1 LGQFHYQVIRHQRGW
16 AYRLEDTYSRVFPTQ
31 WEAVAA
37 AKSAAIKM
45 HEPGDETLVRVQ
57 DGGSNWR
64 LELAIR
70 GSMSPSGE

>member
-31 WEAVAA
+31 WEATAA
-37 AKSAAIKM
+37 AKTTALKM

-57 DGGSNWR
+57 DGGCNWR
-64 LELAIR
+64 LELAIH
-70 GSMSPSGE
+70 GSLSPGGE